1 MPAPQGAGATTSQLL
16 AEANERMGKSIEAL
30 NRELAAIRTGRASP
44 ALVEGLE
51 VDYYGTPT
59 PLNQIASISIPEA
72 RLIVIQPWDRH
83 ALSAI
88 EKAIMKSELGLNPAN
103 DGHVVRVP
111 IPPLSEERRREIVRL
126 LRRKVEDG
134 KVALRNVRRDAQ
146 DRLRALERDKATS
159 QDDVRRALDQLQKI
173 IDART
178 EEVDVLATAK
188 EAEVMQV

>member
-16 AEANERMGKSIEAL
+16 AEANERMSKSIEAL

-83 ALSAI
+83 SLSAI

-146 DRLRALERDKATS
+146 DRLRALERDKAAS

-178 EEVDVLATAK
+178 EEVEVLATAK